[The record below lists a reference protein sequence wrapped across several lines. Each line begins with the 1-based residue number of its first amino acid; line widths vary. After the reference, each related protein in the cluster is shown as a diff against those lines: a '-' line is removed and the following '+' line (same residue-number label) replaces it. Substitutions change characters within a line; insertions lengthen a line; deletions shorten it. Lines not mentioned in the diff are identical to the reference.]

1 MMTTATALMKHK
13 IALAVRAAYE
23 NDLVTLKRLVE
34 KEGVDINALN
44 EEKQGMLHAAA
55 NGGSTEA
62 LKYLLTRG
70 ADANLTDAQRLT
82 PMFYATAAADFQV
95 EIAEALLRAGA
106 KLDHVGENGST
117 LVMTMVK
124 TKGASAKA
132 TEWLLK
138 KSVAVNAAASIPDIA
153 PLFHALNNNNL
164 PLAKAHIA
172 AGADMSALDHEGN
185 NFLVYAMGT
194 YKPEAVD
201 MVLEAAQKQGVDLS
215 RGVNRSGRTPLHVAA
230 NLINYPNNPAHMNAE
245 TRKLL
250 NDHMA
255 ITRKVLALN
264 IPINTADNDGKTALH
279 IAAAKGNEMLV
290 PLLLGAD
297 ADVALHDH
305 SGSTAYSTATS
316 HNKPAVATMLAER
329 MRGNPFYH
337 TNAAGLP
344 KLDPNHVLESM
355 LAHGTRS
362 RVYIMPKGIDAWV
375 PNAPAAVAP
384 LKDYR
389 QKRDGFLFV
398 IENAGQHQKD
408 TYYSALNTYTHL
420 TGRPRSEAERFIMP
434 LSQSIEDIGNFDDKS
449 SPSSQYSTGYRA
461 LIEAASNQA
470 LRDAS
475 FLSVSYI
482 RADDASFRFD
492 KNREAR
498 LRAAEPFYSALSIA
512 GIGIASA
519 NDDLNL
525 NRNTVGNSQPLRAN
539 AATIFIGAAEK
550 AADGNYVMKGY
561 SNRGPH
567 ITAPLPPLFDLQEET
582 IKEGT
587 SFATPAFNAYRL
599 ALFNATAH
607 LSPREVDAAL
617 FTTARQNV
625 VDDAEGKPFE
635 FTSNGTVKYNDKV
648 GMGVAD
654 ITAAHARVLE
664 LDALKSAWLKTKGQD
679 VPLRLQLTADASAT
693 RKIEVN
699 GATKYE
705 YRIPVTQ
712 DMFIQQFTSTTLG
725 SIGND
730 GKPMQGHARVV
741 APNGFAQHAR
751 ADVYGNASLPAMY
764 GIRLKAGD
772 SLTILADQPL
782 REAKVDVTGYAPNS
796 FFASIMQ
803 REMARQAV
811 GKLTDVKAAPPCE
824 QVATQIFNAK
834 AALCAIRR

>member
-1 MMTTATALMKHK
+1 MTPADPIANHK

-23 NDLVTLKRLVE
+23 DDLVTLKRLIE
-34 KEGVDINALN
+34 KDGVDVNALN

-62 LKYLLTRG
+62 LRYLLARG
-70 ADANLTDAQRLT
+70 ANANVTDAHGLT
-82 PMFYATAAADFQV
+82 PMFYAAAASAFQT
-95 EIAEALLRAGA
+95 EIAEALLGAGA
-106 KLDHVGENGST
+106 KLDHVGDNGST
-117 LVMTMVK
+117 LVMTMAK
-124 TKGASAKA
+124 TK
-132 TEWLLK
+132 
-138 KSVAVNAAASIPDIA
+138 AASSKAADWLIKKGLDVHTAPPFPDIA
-153 PLFHALNNNNL
+153 PLFYALNNNNL
-164 PLAKAHIA
+164 PLAKTLIA
-172 AGADMSALDHEGN
+172 AGADMSAVDLEGN
-185 NFLVYAMGT
+185 NLLIYAMGT

-201 MVLEAAQKQGVDLS
+201 MVLEAAKKQGVNLAH
-215 RGVNRSGRTPLHVAA
+215 GVNRKGYTPLHVAA
-230 NLINYPNNPAHMNAE
+230 NLINYPVDPSHMDAE

-250 NDHMA
+250 KDH
-255 ITRKVLALN
+255 ITISRKVLTLN
-264 IPINTADNDGKTALH
+264 IPINAADNSGATALH
-279 IAAAKGNEMLV
+279 FSAVKGNEMLV
-290 PLLLGAD
+290 PLLLKAGAD
-297 ADVALHDH
+297 VSLHDH

-316 HNKPAVATMLAER
+316 YNKPAVASMLADR
-329 MRGNPFYH
+329 MKDNPLYH

-344 KLDPNHVLESM
+344 QIDPNNVLGSM
-355 LAHGTRS
+355 LTHGTRS
-362 RVYIMPKGIDAWV
+362 EVYIMQKGTDAWL
-375 PNAPAAVAP
+375 PTAPAATHP
-384 LKDYR
+384 LKDYQ
-389 QKRDGFLFV
+389 QKREGFLFV
-398 IENAGQHQKD
+398 IENASPHQKD

-420 TGRPRSEAERFIMP
+420 TGRARSEAERFIMP
-434 LSQSIEDIGNFDDKS
+434 LSQSIEDIGNFDHKS

-461 LIEAASNQA
+461 LIEAQSNQA
-470 LRDAS
+470 LRDTS

-482 RADDASFRFD
+482 RTDDASFRFD
-492 KNREAR
+492 KNRESR
-498 LRAAEPFYSALSIA
+498 LQAAEPFYSALSIA

-539 AATIFIGAAEK
+539 AAAVFIGAAEK

-561 SNRGPH
+561 SNRGAH
-567 ITAPLPPLFDLQEET
+567 ITAPLPPYFDVQNET

-607 LSPREVDAAL
+607 LTPREVDAAL

-625 VDDAEGKPFE
+625 VDDAEGKPYA
-635 FTSNGTVKYNDKV
+635 FTGNGTVMYNDKV

-654 ITAAHARVLE
+654 IGAAHTRALE
-664 LDALKSAWLKTKGQD
+664 LDALKAAWLKTKGQD
-679 VPLRLQLTADASAT
+679 VPLRLELTADASAM
-693 RKIEVN
+693 RKIEVG

-705 YRIPVTQ
+705 YRIPVTK
-712 DMFIQQFTSTTLG
+712 DMFIQQFTSHTLG

-751 ADVYGNASLPAMY
+751 TDVYGNASLPAMY

-782 REAKVDVTGYAPNS
+782 REAKVDITGYAPDS

-803 REMARQAV
+803 REMAHKAV
-811 GKLTDVKAAPPCE
+811 SQLRDVKAVPPCE

-834 AALCAIRR
+834 AALCAISR